1 VPNKR
6 KMLSIFIDETD
17 RWKDGPLSE
26 ALVIALERH
35 GAAGATVVE
44 GFMGYG
50 VHRRVHR
57 RGLFGVTDEK
67 PLVIVVIDDEDRL
80 RSIVPLLT
88 PMVKEGLVIMQD
100 VEVLHEPATAAPDA
114 EVDRD

>member
-1 VPNKR
+1 MAANR
-6 KMLSIFIDETD
+6 KMLSIYIDETD

-26 ALVIALERH
+26 ALVLALERH

-57 RGLFGVTDEK
+57 RGLFGVTDER
-67 PLVIVVIDDEDRL
+67 PLVIVAIDEEARL
-80 RSIVPLLT
+80 RMIVPLLK
-88 PMVKEGLVIMQD
+88 PMVKEGLITLQD
-100 VEVLHEPATAAPDA
+100 VEVLHGPGLVEPSPTL
-114 EVDRD
+114 